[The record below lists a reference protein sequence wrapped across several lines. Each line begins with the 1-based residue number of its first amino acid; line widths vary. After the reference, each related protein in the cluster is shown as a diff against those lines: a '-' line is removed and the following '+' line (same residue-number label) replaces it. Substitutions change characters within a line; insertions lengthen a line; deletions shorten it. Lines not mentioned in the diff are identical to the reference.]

1 MTDKKSIKDIT
12 AMAKKV
18 VEDKGLT
25 DDMTSE
31 MQASILAVTDQIER
45 LSRNNPD
52 LKALVQQ
59 VRGVIGKE
67 DQTQADNPDQTTRGA
82 PT

>member
-25 DDMTSE
+25 DGMTSE
-31 MQASILAVTDQIER
+31 MQASILAVTEQIER

-59 VRGVIGKE
+59 VRGVIDQE
-67 DQTQADNPDQTTRGA
+67 DQAQSDSPDQRTRGA